1 MMWGPDIPAGSM
13 GIMAA
18 QKERNALELAAGHTG
33 GMKNLTETEK
43 LLIAAQDMARRTFVD
58 PSEATVMAIFDELRA
73 ERDRMAWA
81 TDDRVGATVH

>member
-1 MMWGPDIPAGSM
+1 
-13 GIMAA
+13 MAA

-33 GMKNLTETEK
+33 GMKKITETEA
-43 LLIAAQDMARRTFVD
+43 LLLTAQDIARRTFVD
-58 PSEATVMAIFDELRA
+58 PSEAAVLAIFEELRI